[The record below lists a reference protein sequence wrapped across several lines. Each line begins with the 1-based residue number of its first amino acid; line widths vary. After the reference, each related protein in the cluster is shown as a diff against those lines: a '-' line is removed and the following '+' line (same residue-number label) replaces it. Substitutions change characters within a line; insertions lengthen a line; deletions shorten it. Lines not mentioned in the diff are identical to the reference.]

1 LLIQVRAKA
10 SEKLAGKRY
19 REAVQE
25 IEHGV
30 SDIRQFYLEIG
41 RTDIE
46 HSGEVQYLENWINEI
61 NKSRPLSKRE
71 KLELALH
78 EAVRQENYEKA
89 AEVRDKLRNLA
100 TEE

>member
-1 LLIQVRAKA
+1 MRAKA
-10 SEKLAGKRY
+10 SEKLAAKRF

-25 IEHGV
+25 IERGV

-61 NKSRPLSKRE
+61 NNSRPLSKRE